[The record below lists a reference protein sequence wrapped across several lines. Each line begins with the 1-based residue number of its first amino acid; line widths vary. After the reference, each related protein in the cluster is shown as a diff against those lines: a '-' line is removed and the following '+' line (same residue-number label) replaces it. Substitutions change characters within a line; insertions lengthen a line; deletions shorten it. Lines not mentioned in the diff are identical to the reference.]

1 MPVSKKLF
9 IVNLENAGIMTEQQV
24 KQRLADLRKEQQP
37 IDGETLAAVLV
48 EDGIITSY
56 QAERLNR
63 EQPKNLRYG
72 NYQIQSILGKGGMGT
87 VYKARHLTM
96 KHDVAIKV
104 ISQKKDDET
113 NSRFKRFQREV
124 LAAGKLSHNNIVS
137 ALDAGEENGKFFLV
151 MELVQGDDLGKISK
165 CEGELP
171 VDEVINYMSQTAVGL
186 KYAHDEGIV
195 HRDIKPHNLL
205 LSSDGTIKILDLGLV
220 SLQRSEDSLEDSLT
234 GQNQII
240 GTVDYMSPEQAK
252 DVHSVDARADIYS
265 LGCTMF
271 RLLTGTVPY
280 PGTTTISRLLAHRDN
295 PIPSLHDHLSDIPE
309 LLARIFRRMVA
320 KEPEDRYQ
328 TMNEVIEAFETCR
341 LANVTTIPVI
351 QTDDPS
357 ITTVEE
363 FSLDLEKDE
372 ISTVEVERE
381 ELDSINATAPPLPT
395 KVKAAPKIASMNV
408 SDQLPGSRR
417 TGKSNY
423 FLTFLALIILTGA
436 AGAGWYMSR
445 PGYIEVNFPVEYR
458 DGPWIIE
465 IKDHNN
471 KNVVLLTERDA
482 DGHEDAN
489 PIRLSLVP
497 GNYTYALMRSIMFF
511 PNTGRFEMERGK
523 TILIDGVDWE
533 TSDLQELGLTNEVLP
548 GESDHSTSADD
559 EAKGN

>member
-87 VYKARHLTM
+87 VYKARHLPM

-195 HRDIKPHNLL
+195 H
-205 LSSDGTIKILDLGLV
+205 
-220 SLQRSEDSLEDSLT
+220 
-234 GQNQII
+234 
-240 GTVDYMSPEQAK
+240 
-252 DVHSVDARADIYS
+252 
-265 LGCTMF
+265 
-271 RLLTGTVPY
+271 
-280 PGTTTISRLLAHRDN
+280 
-295 PIPSLHDHLSDIPE
+295 
-309 LLARIFRRMVA
+309 
-320 KEPEDRYQ
+320 
-328 TMNEVIEAFETCR
+328 
-341 LANVTTIPVI
+341 
-351 QTDDPS
+351 
-357 ITTVEE
+357 
-363 FSLDLEKDE
+363 
-372 ISTVEVERE
+372 
-381 ELDSINATAPPLPT
+381 
-395 KVKAAPKIASMNV
+395 
-408 SDQLPGSRR
+408 
-417 TGKSNY
+417 
-423 FLTFLALIILTGA
+423 
-436 AGAGWYMSR
+436 
-445 PGYIEVNFPVEYR
+445 
-458 DGPWIIE
+458 
-465 IKDHNN
+465 
-471 KNVVLLTERDA
+471 
-482 DGHEDAN
+482 
-489 PIRLSLVP
+489 LSL
-497 GNYTYALMRSIMFF
+497 IH
-511 PNTGRFEMERGK
+511 
-523 TILIDGVDWE
+523 I
-533 TSDLQELGLTNEVLP
+533 
-548 GESDHSTSADD
+548 
-559 EAKGN
+559 

>member
-9 IVNLENAGIMTEQQV
+9 ITNLENAGIMTEQQV
-24 KQRLADLRKEQQP
+24 KQRLADLPKEQQP
-37 IDGETLAAVLV
+37 IDGETLAAVLI
-48 EDGIITSY
+48 EDGVLTSY
-56 QAERLNR
+56 QADRLNR
-63 EQPKNLRYG
+63 QEPKSLRYG
-72 NYQIQSILGKGGMGT
+72 NYQIESVLGQGGMGT
-87 VYKARHLTM
+87 VYKAHHLMM

-104 ISQKKDDET
+104 ISQKKNDET

-137 ALDAGEENGKFFLV
+137 ALDAGEENGQFFLV

-171 VDEVINYMSQTAVGL
+171 VEEVINYMSQTAVGL
-186 KYAHDEGIV
+186 KYAHNEGIV

-220 SLQRSEDSLEDSLT
+220 SLQRAEDSMEDSLT

-271 RLLTGTVPY
+271 RLLTSKVPY
-280 PGTTTISRLLAHRDN
+280 PGKTTISRLLAHRDN
-295 PIPSLHDHLSDIPE
+295 PIPSLHDHLSDFPE
-309 LLARIFRRMVA
+309 LLARIFQRMVA

-328 TMNEVIEAFETCR
+328 TMDEVIEAFETCR

-351 QTDDPS
+351 QTDDLS

-363 FSLDLEKDE
+363 FSLDLQGDE
-372 ISTVEVERE
+372 VSTVEVERE
-381 ELDSINATAPPLPT
+381 ELDSINATVLPLPA
-395 KVKAAPKIASMNV
+395 KVKVTPKIASVNV
-408 SDQLPGSRR
+408 SEQMPDSRR
-417 TGKSNY
+417 IVKSNY
-423 FLTFLALIILTGA
+423 ALTFLTLIILAGA
-436 AGAGWYMSR
+436 AGAFWYMNR
-445 PGYIEVNFPVEYR
+445 PGYIEVNFPIEYR
-458 DGPWIIE
+458 DDRWAIE
-465 IKDHNN
+465 IKDDNQR
-471 KNVVLLTERDA
+471 NVVLLNEREA

-489 PIRLSLVP
+489 PIRLSLGP
-497 GNYTYALMRSIMFF
+497 GTYTYALMRPPFF
-511 PNTGRFEMERGK
+511 PNTGHFEMERGK

-533 TSDLQELGLTNEVLP
+533 TSDLQELGFTNEGLP
-548 GESDHSTSADD
+548 GESDHSTNVDG
-559 EAKGN
+559 EATGN